1 MKQPDQLHFGED
13 ASLVALKL
21 AWDRALN
28 ALSSRVTRPLFET
41 CLKSVLPVAYSDDR
55 VVLGAA
61 TPFARYWIENKYLP
75 AIQDLLSSHLG
86 HPVKVS
92 VLIRSDAADLPGTDE
107 AELDALAAEPKPA
120 RSKPSTRP
128 EYVLN
133 EHFTFDT
140 FVVGSCNQM
149 AFATSQAVAKQP
161 GASYS
166 PLFIYGGSG
175 VGKTHL
181 LHAIGH
187 FIERYHPDVGLTY
200 TSGESFLCDYVTAVS
215 ERKTAQFRRRYR
227 NVDVFLVD
235 DVQFLAGKER
245 TKEEF
250 FHTFNALHE
259 VGRQIVLSSDVPPD
273 ELELDKRLTS
283 RFQAGL
289 VVDIAQPDLE
299 TRMAIIQSKADKRD
313 LQIPAEVVLY
323 IARLIRSNIRVMEG
337 ALVKLHAYAAMTH
350 EPVSTEMAASI
361 LSRYFEQPKEQIIT
375 PDTVMA
381 LVARHFDVSLA
392 ALNSA
397 SREREVVRARQ
408 VAMYLIRKLTDSS
421 LPSIGRAFGGKD
433 HSTVLHAIRKIT
445 KLVLQ
450 DASIADDV
458 NALMKELRGSA

>member
-1 MKQPDQLHFGED
+1 M
-13 ASLVALKL
+13 
-21 AWDRALN
+21 
-28 ALSSRVTRPLFET
+28 
-41 CLKSVLPVAYSDDR
+41 
-55 VVLGAA
+55 
-61 TPFARYWIENKYLP
+61 TP
-75 AIQDLLSSHLG
+75 
-86 HPVKVS
+86 
-92 VLIRSDAADLPGTDE
+92 T
-107 AELDALAAEPKPA
+107 
-120 RSKPSTRP
+120 
-128 EYVLN
+128 
-133 EHFTFDT
+133 
-140 FVVGSCNQM
+140 
-149 AFATSQAVAKQP
+149 
-161 GASYS
+161 
-166 PLFIYGGSG
+166 
-175 VGKTHL
+175 
-181 LHAIGH
+181 
-187 FIERYHPDVGLTY
+187 
-200 TSGESFLCDYVTAVS
+200 
-215 ERKTAQFRRRYR
+215 
-227 NVDVFLVD
+227 
-235 DVQFLAGKER
+235 
-245 TKEEF
+245 
-250 FHTFNALHE
+250 
-259 VGRQIVLSSDVPPD
+259 
-273 ELELDKRLTS
+273 
-283 RFQAGL
+283 
-289 VVDIAQPDLE
+289 
-299 TRMAIIQSKADKRD
+299 D